1 LVVFKKNI
9 LNIMDEEEIEEKNFK
24 LNDTDDDLLDDDLGD
39 SLESILEEDMDAEEK
54 FFDKDNY

>member
-1 LVVFKKNI
+1 MVVFKKNI

>member
-1 LVVFKKNI
+1 
-9 LNIMDEEEIEEKNFK
+9 MDEEEIEEKNFK